1 MTRCTVDGTQ
11 SSYSY
16 DGNGRR
22 ITKTVNGPTTF
33 TTLFV
38 YNSEGQLIAE
48 YGGPS
53 PENGGTS
60 YLTSDHLGSTRVVTN
75 SEEAVV
81 ARHDYLPFGEEIM
94 LLAGGRTKPLGY
106 TDTDDTRQKFTSKE
120 RDLESN
126 LDFFEARYFSAP
138 QGRFTSPDEEKGS
151 GLRVAATGISAVSE
165 IGPLPYADIQNPQSV
180 NKYAYTINNPLKYI
194 DPDGHD
200 YRILDGKDKRGRKT
214 KSFIWDRDY
223 IYKKGDKN
231 GVASDFRY
239 IDTQGRAIQLWGD
252 STKSAGEKDHGYQVI
267 EPSLQG
273 EKLVGQADAA
283 PSSFVS
289 YGDTRAALIANGFQK
304 FWDPHPAHW
313 GGTDFAKR
321 GGPTLHV
328 TIFVDPKDTTGGFA
342 DQNAPLTH
350 ADIHND
356 AHNPIEHP
364 FVHIWRDT
372 LGVP

>member
-1 MTRCTVDGTQ
+1 MAAP
-11 SSYSY
+11 
-16 DGNGRR
+16 RR
-22 ITKTVNGPTTF
+22 KMAARAI
-33 TTLFV
+33 
-38 YNSEGQLIAE
+38 
-48 YGGPS
+48 
-53 PENGGTS
+53 
-60 YLTSDHLGSTRVVTN
+60 LTSDHLGSTRVVTN

-313 GGTDFAKR
+313 GGTDFA
-321 GGPTLHV
+321 
-328 TIFVDPKDTTGGFA
+328 